1 MFLFLILDLD
11 CTIQVMT
18 VVLRIG
24 DKKSTGEG
32 GGSSL
37 FLMW

>member
-1 MFLFLILDLD
+1 MFLFLILALD

-18 VVLRIG
+18 VVLKIG
-24 DKKSTGEG
+24 DQKSTGEE
-32 GGSSL
+32 GGSCL